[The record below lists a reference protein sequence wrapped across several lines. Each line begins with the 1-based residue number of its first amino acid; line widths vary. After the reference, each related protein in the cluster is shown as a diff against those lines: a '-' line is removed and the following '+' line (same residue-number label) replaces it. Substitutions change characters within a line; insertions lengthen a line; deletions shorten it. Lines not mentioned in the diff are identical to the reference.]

1 MDWIVQA
8 VLSFLAAVGFGVIFN
23 APRKML
29 FYCGFVGMAGWMI
42 YSLFE
47 YYSGDAVQASFLG
60 AFAVALFA
68 HMFAKRF
75 KTPMIIFS
83 VAGII
88 PLVPGGTAYNAM
100 RHFVENDNLTAI
112 SFAVKAFMV
121 SGAIAMGLVFAEVFI
136 QLIFRSRFKKKQAQ
150 QLFNDNRPV

>member
-1 MDWIVQA
+1 MEWIMQV
-8 VLSFLAAVGFGVIFN
+8 VLSFLAAIGFGIIFN

-29 FYCGFVGMAGWMI
+29 FYCGFAGCAGWMV
-42 YSLFE
+42 YSVFE
-47 YYSGDAVQASFLG
+47 VLSEDAVQASFLG
-60 AFAVALFA
+60 AFAVALVA
-68 HMFAKRF
+68 HIFAKRF

-112 SFAVKAFMV
+112 SYATKAFMV

-136 QLIFRSRFKKKQAQ
+136 QLIFRSRLKKKSVR
-150 QLFNDNRPV
+150 QL